1 MFSLDQ
7 YNAAHNSAVLIDRS
21 SQGTIALTGGDRA
34 SFLHA
39 LLTNDIA
46 GLTSGRGVY
55 AAYLTPQ
62 GRMISDMRVIE
73 TGSRMLLGVERDVA
87 APLAE
92 RFDKLIFSED
102 VQAKDVTS
110 DLDVDRRARAVGRAH
125 DPAAPPGCRS
135 PSSPSQYDNIT
146 SESVTIVR
154 DDALGVPGYDVYVP
168 AGDADAMRAKLD
180 RGRRGD
186 GERGD
191 ARRRFASKPGVRAS
205 AST

>member
-7 YNAAHNSAVLIDRS
+7 YAAAHNSAVMIDRS

-46 GLTSGRGVY
+46 HLASGQGVY

-73 TGSRMLLGVERDVA
+73 TGARMLLTVARDIA

-92 RFDKLIFSED
+92 RFHKLIFSED
-102 VQAKDVTS
+102 VQAKEVSSEVT
-110 DLDVDRRARAVGRAH
+110 G
-125 DPAAPPGCRS
+125 
-135 PSSPSQYDNIT
+135 I
-146 SESVTIVR
+146 
-154 DDALGVPGYDVYVP
+154 GV
-168 AGDADAMRAKLD
+168 
-180 RGRRGD
+180 
-186 GERGD
+186 
-191 ARRRFASKPGVRAS
+191 
-205 AST
+205 